1 LPATNEQSCAPGAR
15 EEGDDVMFATMNRPY
30 KESTTRATINTIR
43 RILKNIDLVP
53 EETFHGNPFPQIYS
67 ASIELPPEKG
77 GFRTNGKG
85 RTKDFCLASAYAE
98 YMERM
103 QNLLFAN
110 FSRTMMSQ
118 LKTEFGFFY
127 DPEETCMNQDEFCR
141 LPDDI
146 LSDFIRYSGQGR
158 KEYVSSYFKRV
169 SDNGMPG
176 VASLPFFDTMN
187 QKIQFLPINL
197 LLITVG
203 SNGMAAGNTQAEAT
217 FQAICELMERW
228 SAALVF
234 YRRLIPPTV
243 PLSYLRRFGEEA
255 KIIRNIEADG
265 KHQVIVKD
273 FSAGMRIPS
282 LGVIIKNCQTG
293 KYRLNVGSDTSFQVA
308 LSRCLTE
315 IFQGIKD
322 IDQFEQ
328 AMLPI
333 PDREAQYFT
342 QEDQDAKN
350 ARFLVFTQFTK
361 DGSGQFPISL
371 FAETPDYQFNP
382 DIFAPR
388 RSYEEEVKR
397 LIGFIHD
404 CGKNVYIRDVSFL
417 GFPSV
422 FVYVPDVS
430 AQGRK
435 TAAIIDPKSNFQ
447 SVDLDGIETS
457 FFNLNDC
464 NENDLA
470 RIIKVFETFPPST
483 SLVSLFNINLLPN
496 SPWNQLSLSFFLSQ
510 LCYHLGQYQ
519 KSQNHFQKF
528 LQTRQDGS
536 KYYQLVAR
544 FLDEKVKDDSIGAD
558 KCGLLKILDDT
569 GNGRELAEKVI
580 EDMAK
585 PYFIEQ
591 FTKLP
596 KCPECGHCPL
606 ETDCLTPK
614 KLFMARKIYAQ
625 MEANSIDQ
633 TKFSWVMH

>member
-1 LPATNEQSCAPGAR
+1 
-15 EEGDDVMFATMNRPY
+15 MFATMGRPY
-30 KESTTRATINTIR
+30 KENTTKSTINTIR

-53 EETFHGNPFPQIYS
+53 SETFYGNPYPQIYS

-85 RTKDFCLASAYAE
+85 RTKSFCLASAYAE

-110 FSRTMMSQ
+110 FSRTMMNQ
-118 LKTEFGFFY
+118 LKAEFGFFY
-127 DPEETCMNQDEFCR
+127 DPEEICMNQDEFYR
-141 LPDDI
+141 LPDDV

-187 QKIQFLPINL
+187 KKIQFLPINL

-234 YRRLIPPTV
+234 YRRLTPPTV
-243 PLSYLRRFGEEA
+243 PISYLSRFDEEA

-265 KHQVIVKD
+265 KYQVIVKD

-282 LGVIIKNCQTG
+282 LGVIIKNCKTG

-322 IDQFEQ
+322 VDQLEQ
-328 AMLPI
+328 SMLPI
-333 PDREAQYFT
+333 PEREAPYFT

-350 ARFLVFTQFTK
+350 TRFLVFTQFTK

-371 FAETPDYQFNP
+371 FAETPDYEFKP

-388 RSYEEEVKR
+388 RTYEEEVKR
-397 LIGFIHD
+397 LIGFIHG

-422 FVYVPDVS
+422 FVYVPEVS

-435 TAAIIDPKSNFQ
+435 TAVVNDPKSNFQ
-447 SVDLDGIETS
+447 SVDLDTIETS
-457 FFNLNDC
+457 FFNLNGC
-464 NENDLA
+464 HESDLA
-470 RIIKVFETFPPST
+470 RIIQVLETFPPST
-483 SLVSLFNINLLPN
+483 PLVSLFNINLLSN

-519 KSQNHFQKF
+519 KSRNHFQQF
-528 LQTRQDGS
+528 LQTRQDEN
-536 KYYQLVAR
+536 KYYQLIAR
-544 FLDEKVKDDSIGAD
+544 YLDEKVNDGSIDAD
-558 KCGLLKILDDT
+558 RFGLLKNLDDT

-580 EDMAK
+580 EDMAE
-585 PYFIEQ
+585 PYFIER

-596 KCPECGHCPL
+596 KCPGCGHCAL

-614 KLFMARKIYAQ
+614 KMSMARKIYAQ
-625 MEANSIDQ
+625 MEANRIDQ
-633 TKFSWVMH
+633 NKFTWVMH

>member
-1 LPATNEQSCAPGAR
+1 
-15 EEGDDVMFATMNRPY
+15 MFATMGRPY
-30 KESTTRATINTIR
+30 KESTTKSTISTIR
-43 RILKNIDLVP
+43 RILKDIDLVP
-53 EETFHGNPFPQIYS
+53 SETFYGNPYPQIYS

-85 RTKDFCLASAYAE
+85 RTKNFCLASAYAE

-110 FSRTMMSQ
+110 FSRTMMNQ
-118 LKTEFGFFY
+118 LKAEFGFFY
-127 DPEETCMNQDEFCR
+127 DPEEICMNQDEFHR
-141 LPDDI
+141 LPDDV

-169 SDNGMPG
+169 SANGMPG
-176 VASLPFFDTMN
+176 VASLPFFDTVN
-187 QKIQFLPINL
+187 KKIQLLPINL

-234 YRRLIPPTV
+234 YRRLTPPTV
-243 PLSYLRRFGEEA
+243 PIRYLSQFDEEA
-255 KIIRNIEADG
+255 RIIRNIEADG
-265 KHQVIVKD
+265 RYQVIVKD
-273 FSAGMRIPS
+273 FSAGMGIPS
-282 LGVIIKNCQTG
+282 LGVIIKNCKTG

-322 IDQFEQ
+322 VDQLEQ
-328 AMLPI
+328 SMLPI
-333 PDREAQYFT
+333 PEQEAPYFT
-342 QEDQDAKN
+342 QDDQDAKN
-350 ARFLVFTQFTK
+350 TRFLVFTQFTK

-371 FAETPDYQFNP
+371 FAEKPDYEFKP

-388 RSYEEEVKR
+388 RTYEEEVKR
-397 LIGFIHD
+397 LIGFIHG

-422 FVYVPDVS
+422 FVYVPEVS

-435 TAAIIDPKSNFQ
+435 TAVIIDPKSNFQ
-447 SVDLDGIETS
+447 SVDLDAIETS

-464 NENDLA
+464 HESDLA
-470 RIIKVFETFPPST
+470 RIIKVFETFPPS
-483 SLVSLFNINLLPN
+483 SPLVSLFNINLLPN
-496 SPWNQLSLSFFLSQ
+496 SPWNQLSLSFILSQ

-519 KSQNHFQKF
+519 KSHNHFQQF
-528 LQTRQDGS
+528 LQTRQDRN
-536 KYYQLVAR
+536 KYYQLIAR
-544 FLDEKVKDDSIGAD
+544 YLDEKVNDNSIDAD
-558 KCGLLKILDDT
+558 RSGLLKILEDN

-580 EDMAK
+580 DDMAE
-585 PYFIEQ
+585 PYCIER

-614 KLFMARKIYAQ
+614 KISMARKIYAK
-625 MEANSIDQ
+625 MEAKRIDQ
-633 TKFSWVMH
+633 KQFTWVMH